1 MCIRFC
7 PRGLVL
13 TGASLC
19 LVADVE
25 LNQSEPSCLT
35 PPEPTRAIR
44 RWSRA
49 EPCPPEANAKRW
61 FAPNCIAPKSP
72 SHGPCSSPT
81 RCKQFA
87 NSSLHFLR
95 RKNLRLERRVSNAHT
110 PYSRRPFKV
119 WCYGRIST
127 VPWSEFMLSR
137 LMRSRSASAKRQ
149 TRLTWRASLHY
160 FAFARK
166 QRKPNCQS

>member
-19 LVADVE
+19 LEADVE

-49 EPCPPEANAKRW
+49 EPRPPEANAKRR

-72 SHGPCSSPT
+72 SHGPCSSPA

-119 WCYGRIST
+119 WCYGSSCQYSSIGGLAPYHDQNLCYRG
-127 VPWSEFMLSR
+127 WWGHEQLQQ
-137 LMRSRSASAKRQ
+137 KG
-149 TRLTWRASLHY
+149 
-160 FAFARK
+160 K
-166 QRKPNCQS
+166 QG